1 MKTQPPG
8 WVFSFPRFKNACS
21 ESFICNFFVPPCSLF
36 SLPPRRTP
44 GAATQGKM
52 MSPKHF
58 LNTQDWSRSDLDALL
73 TQAALFKRNKLGDQL
88 KGKSIALV
96 FFNPSMRTRT
106 SFELG
111 AFQLGAHAVV
121 LQPGKDA
128 WPIEFNLGTVMDGD
142 TEEHIAEV
150 AKVLGRYCDII
161 AVRAFPKFI
170 DWAYDRQ
177 DIVLNSFAKYSP
189 VPVINMETI
198 THPCQE
204 LAHVMALQEHFGTQ
218 DLRGKKYVLTWTYH
232 PKPLNTAVANS
243 ALTIATRMGMDVT
256 LLCPTADYILD
267 DRYMGWAEQN
277 VAESGG
283 SLKISHD
290 IDSAYAGADVVYAK
304 SWGAL
309 PFFGNWEP
317 EKPIR
322 DQFKHFI
329 VDERKMALTNNG
341 VFSHCLPLRRNVKA
355 TDGVMDSPQCIAIN
369 EAENRL
375 HVQKA
380 IMAAVAGR

>member
-1 MKTQPPG
+1 
-8 WVFSFPRFKNACS
+8 
-21 ESFICNFFVPPCSLF
+21 
-36 SLPPRRTP
+36 
-44 GAATQGKM
+44 
-52 MSPKHF
+52 MSRKHF
-58 LNTQDWSRSDLDALL
+58 LNTQDWSRSELDALL

-161 AVRAFPKFI
+161 AVRAFPKFQ

-243 ALTIATRMGMDVT
+243 ALTIATPWDRLSPARCSSRDFCASACSRRMV
-256 LLCPTADYILD
+256 
-267 DRYMGWAEQN
+267 
-277 VAESGG
+277 
-283 SLKISHD
+283 SLTFTSVIS
-290 IDSAYAGADVVYAK
+290 V
-304 SWGAL
+304 
-309 PFFGNWEP
+309 
-317 EKPIR
+317 
-322 DQFKHFI
+322 
-329 VDERKMALTNNG
+329 
-341 VFSHCLPLRRNVKA
+341 
-355 TDGVMDSPQCIAIN
+355 
-369 EAENRL
+369 
-375 HVQKA
+375 
-380 IMAAVAGR
+380 

>member
-1 MKTQPPG
+1 M
-8 WVFSFPRFKNACS
+8 
-21 ESFICNFFVPPCSLF
+21 
-36 SLPPRRTP
+36 
-44 GAATQGKM
+44 
-52 MSPKHF
+52 KHF
-58 LNTQDWSRSDLDALL
+58 LNTQDWSRAELDALL
-73 TQAALFKRNKLGDQL
+73 AQAAVFKRNPSGDAL

-111 AFQLGAHAVV
+111 AFQLGGHAVV

-128 WPIEFNLGTVMDGD
+128 WPIEFDLGTVMDGD
-142 TEEHIAEV
+142 TEEHIKEV
-150 AKVLGRYCDII
+150 AQVLGRYVDLIG
-161 AVRAFPKFI
+161 VRAFPKFV
-170 DWAYDRQ
+170 DWQRDRE
-177 DIVLNSFAKYSP
+177 DIVLKSFAMYSP

-204 LAHVMALQEHFGTQ
+204 LAHVLALQEHFGAA
-218 DLRGKKYVLTWTYH
+218 DLRGRKYVLTWTYH

-256 LLCPTADYILD
+256 LLCPTPDYVLD
-267 DRYMGWAEQN
+267 ERYMGWAQQN

-283 SLKISHD
+283 SLRVSHD
-290 IDSAYAGADVVYAK
+290 IESAYAGADVIYAK

-309 PFFGNWEP
+309 PYFGNWGP
-317 EKPIR
+317 EQPIR
-322 DQFKHFI
+322 EQYKHFI
-329 VDERKMALTNNG
+329 VDEAKMALTNDG
-341 VFSHCLPLRRNVKA
+341 VFSHCLPLRRNIKA
-355 TDGVMDSPQCIAIN
+355 TDAVMDSRNCIAIN

-380 IMAAVAGR
+380 IMAALQAARG